1 MDKSG
6 GTLGGSG
13 AVDCQNWPTQV
24 LTKLSKTVFTLLVIE
39 VPGLYNTFVVINKY
53 SKEQSSCK
61 RLLGSTPWPE
71 AESLQISGNKE
82 RKGSSIL
89 AYVNIWNVRGTLIL
103 GLLGCHSTKCVFFN
117 SLNLLLIPSRRHI
130 KNSREQEVQRPRLY
144 QARRSCH
151 RPWKHGAVI
160 AKSRTVW
167 NKTIEEI
174 KTTTVHTGSTVQPLE
189 WYCIIA

>member
-89 AYVNIWNVRGTLIL
+89 AYVNI
-103 GLLGCHSTKCVFFN
+103 
-117 SLNLLLIPSRRHI
+117 
-130 KNSREQEVQRPRLY
+130 
-144 QARRSCH
+144 
-151 RPWKHGAVI
+151 
-160 AKSRTVW
+160 
-167 NKTIEEI
+167 
-174 KTTTVHTGSTVQPLE
+174 
-189 WYCIIA
+189 